1 MSFVP
6 STTSLISA
14 RRLRICE
21 SFAWPEDLLTIGEGI
36 SMYRVSMLAEDCYYI
51 TISRG
56 HRKVLCG
63 SRPSALHCFSIGCS
77 TPSVDLLQPLSLTK
91 VRASYLCRLVYDLLE
106 PRTPARC
113 VRR

>member
-36 SMYRVSMLAEDCYYI
+36 SMYHVAPC
-51 TISRG
+51 
-56 HRKVLCG
+56 
-63 SRPSALHCFSIGCS
+63 
-77 TPSVDLLQPLSLTK
+77 
-91 VRASYLCRLVYDLLE
+91 
-106 PRTPARC
+106 
-113 VRR
+113 